1 MSPRPT
7 AERPRRTGRIRFVAS
22 LGVLAF
28 AGVSVTAAA
37 VTDSAVATLS
47 PMGGKFDIAY
57 ADSAGTLIPQGQVYA
72 IPDSDISGTIRPLD
86 SGLAGPD
93 ASFPLRIVNNS
104 TGSIGA
110 HATVSF
116 QNLAAPGA
124 LDIYSKLQLQVIDP
138 ADPAHP
144 LVPWTSTTA
153 DPAFSIDLDATT
165 RSRTLN
171 VQLRLVASDQ
181 LDGRYYGAQLG
192 IGTTLRGESS

>member
-1 MSPRPT
+1 M
-7 AERPRRTGRIRFVAS
+7 
-22 LGVLAF
+22 
-28 AGVSVTAAA
+28 
-37 VTDSAVATLS
+37 
-47 PMGGKFDIAY
+47 
-57 ADSAGTLIPQGQVYA
+57 YA

-86 SGLAGPD
+86 TPLTGPD
-93 ASFPLRIVNNS
+93 AYFPLRIVNNS
-104 TGSIGA
+104 TGSIGGHVA
-110 HATVSF
+110 VSF

-153 DPAFSIDLDATT
+153 DPTFSIDLDATART
-165 RSRTLN
+165 RTLN

-181 LDGRYYGAQLG
+181 LDGRYYGTQLG